1 MAKRLFGLLVML
13 IILAS
18 ASLSYAE
25 NDVIGLSLDGQS
37 ILSDTTAMIV
47 SGRTLVP
54 ARAVFEAMGGVVA
67 WDDARREVT
76 VTRGSSEVK
85 LIIDSKTAIIDGLP
99 KDMDV
104 PAAIISERTMIPVR
118 FVSEALGYQVD
129 WDDTNRIVNIKT
141 PETDPLQ
148 LSITGIGFFESEQE
162 YKVTITGN
170 KRIDAYKNFS
180 MSSPERVVLDIANG
194 ILGQISTP
202 IIPINDNIM
211 GIRFSQ
217 FDEKTT
223 RIVVD
228 LKKQIP
234 ASVSL
239 AEDDKSLIIV
249 FSKSRAPVDDQTGG
263 GLPELVEL
271 AKDKLVVID
280 AGHGGKD
287 PGAIGFSNGQSVLYE
302 KDVNL
307 DVAQR
312 MNELLKQQGANTYMI
327 RSFDTSVSLLER
339 PAMANALNAHLF
351 ISIHNNSSDSSN
363 LKGFEVL
370 YFNKESDISSN
381 IKSRTFADF
390 AQTALVEKLGIAF
403 KSPQERPTLAVLN
416 KTSMPAIIIEGAF
429 LSNPEDL
436 ALIMTDDYKQNY
448 AMAAAK
454 AIINALNASVRL

>member
-1 MAKRLFGLLVML
+1 MAKRLYGLLVML

-25 NDVIGLSLDGQS
+25 NDPIGLRLDGKD
-37 ILSDTTAMIV
+37 ILPDTTAMIV
-47 SGRTLVP
+47 SGRVLVP
-54 ARAVFEAMGGVVA
+54 ARAVFEAMGGMVA

-76 VTRGSSEVK
+76 VTRGILVVK
-85 LIIDSKTAIIDGLP
+85 LIIDSKTATINGLP

-118 FVSEALGYQVD
+118 FVAETLGYEVD

-141 PETDPLQ
+141 PETDLIQ
-148 LSITGIGFFESEQE
+148 LSIIGIGFSESDKE
-162 YKVTITGN
+162 YQVTITGN
-170 KRIDAYKNFS
+170 KSIDAYKNFA
-180 MSSPERVVLDIANG
+180 MNSPERFVLDIANG
-194 ILGQISTP
+194 ILGQINAP
-202 IIPINDNIM
+202 IIPNNDSIM

-217 FDEKTT
+217 FDENTT

-228 LKKQIP
+228 LKKQTP
-234 ASVSL
+234 TSVSL
-239 AEDDKSLIIV
+239 SDDKKNLVIA
-249 FSKSRAPVDDQTGG
+249 FSKSGVPIGDQTGN
-263 GLPELVEL
+263 LPVLDEL
-271 AKDKLVVID
+271 AKDKLVIID
-280 AGHGGKD
+280 AGHGGRD
-287 PGAIGFSNGQSVLYE
+287 PGAIGFRSGQAVLYE

-307 DVAQR
+307 DVALR

-327 RSFDTSVSLLER
+327 RNLDTFVSLLER

-351 ISIHNNSSDSSN
+351 VSIHNNSSDSSAM
-363 LKGFEVL
+363 KGFEVL
-370 YFNKESDISSN
+370 YFNKVSDINSN

-403 KSPQERPTLAVLN
+403 KSPQERPSLAVLN

-429 LSNPEDL
+429 LSNPDDL
-436 ALIMTDDYKQNY
+436 AMIMTDDYKQNY
-448 AMAAAK
+448 SIAAAQ